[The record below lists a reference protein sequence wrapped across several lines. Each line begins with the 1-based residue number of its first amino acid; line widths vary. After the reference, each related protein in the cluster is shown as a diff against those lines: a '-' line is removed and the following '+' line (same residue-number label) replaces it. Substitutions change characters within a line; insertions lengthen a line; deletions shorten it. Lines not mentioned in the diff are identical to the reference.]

1 MQAVSERH
9 RPAGELGESV
19 PAILTATTNSDSSRH
34 SRMWLAL
41 RAALCLALCCG
52 WFAPALH
59 AQYNASLRG
68 VVTDPSGAVIPGA
81 TVTLTNQDTGDSQ
94 KATTDASGIYTFN
107 ALPPAHFSL
116 TVEQA
121 GFKKNVTSSVQI
133 IPEQANTLNVQMV
146 PGAAAE
152 TITVTAG
159 NTGLPTSDA
168 TESSTIDSNEVQHM
182 PSFNRD
188 VFQLAQLTPGVFG
201 NGSQGSGGGTYELPG
216 NQGPGGSGGSQ
227 AGIFQTENGP
237 QIQPM
242 GGQYETNSISID
254 GISTVSAVWGGTS
267 VITPSE
273 DSVDSLHVVS
283 NAYDASNGRFSGA
296 HMEVTSKSGS
306 NDVHGSA
313 FFKGSRPGL
322 NAYQRWNGVGSNM
335 PATCSATPVTK
346 ACLAASRGVNRYNA
360 DFNNWGGSL
369 GGPFWK
375 NHIFGFFNF
384 ETSPLSSNTTSQ
396 GWYETSQ
403 FDSSAGPGPIAKS
416 YLAYKGEGVASG
428 STIIPRT
435 CASIGLTEG
444 GNCNTETNGLDVGSP
459 MTTGV
464 GNQDLTYGGTSNTPG
479 VGGGLDGIA
488 DMAYYNTLDPT
499 TTSQTQYY
507 GRLDANA
514 TPKDLLSFTIYWQPV
529 SSTFYNGPDRSANL
543 WHHTQ
548 VNDAFALIW
557 NHTFSPT
564 LLNQARANA
573 AGWRWNEINS
583 NPQEPFGLPQDNIDN
598 IGTAAINFFG
608 APGPSNFD
616 QWTYTYND
624 MLTKVLGNHSIRA
637 GGELTRLYYL
647 NNATYSA
654 RPAYNFHNLWDFA
667 NDAPYY
673 ESGQFNHSTGV
684 PFANRQDDRINLWG
698 FFVQDDY
705 KVRPDLTVNLG
716 LRWSYFGDYYSK
728 ENNLDVVQLATG
740 SSSLSGM
747 SIRVGGGLQ
756 SSPKSNWGPQI
767 GFAWQPG
774 FTHSKG
780 VLRGGFGMNYNQ
792 NEIAILAN
800 GTGNAPNAITAS
812 FDCGYP
818 YTANPSCSGTEI
830 VYAVGNSINSLF
842 NYPANPNTI
851 TNFSSSNLPLTG
863 QASLTGYPGNAHT
876 ITDYHYSLEADYQ
889 LPYNMVATVG
899 YAGDQMRN
907 LLIQNL
913 FNAVAAQNGWALNPA
928 VSYVDFYGNLGSGK
942 FNALITTLA
951 HNFANHFQAE
961 AMYTW
966 SKAMDENSGPYSE
979 DPYPYDTHAA
989 YGPSDYNATNA
1000 FKLFGLWQ
1008 PVFFH
1013 GHSWMEKIAGGWS
1026 LSGIYN
1032 LDSGFAWN
1040 PQYSTTGIYEQ
1051 GTYYSIR
1058 PTARTGSP
1066 GSSTGNK
1073 TFEGLG
1079 GVNSNYN
1086 GNGTT
1091 FFTAPAYTQGP
1102 PETSGTTTPGPL
1114 PGIVRNSLKGPGY
1127 NDLDGTLSK
1136 AFGLPDN
1143 RILGENAS
1151 FTFRVDA
1158 YNFFNKTNINTECID
1173 TNLGSVAPNGTIS
1186 SVNSDFGVACGA
1198 LGSRT
1203 VQMQARF
1210 SF

>member
-1 MQAVSERH
+1 MHA
-9 RPAGELGESV
+9 PASGTGYPCV
-19 PAILTATTNSDSSRH
+19 PQEYFVFGLSR
-34 SRMWLAL
+34 
-41 RAALCLALCCG
+41 RAAVLLIALFC
-52 WFAPALH
+52 FLSPALH

-68 VVTDPSGAVIPGA
+68 VVTDSSGAVIPGA
-81 TVTLTNQDTGDSQ
+81 TVTLQNVDTNEMMT
-94 KATTDASGIYTFN
+94 ATTDANGIYTFN

-116 TVEQA
+116 TVEHA
-121 GFKKNVTSSVQI
+121 GFKKNVTSNVQI
-133 IPEQANTLNVQMV
+133 VPEQANTLNVQMEA
-146 PGAAAE
+146 GAAAE
-152 TITVTAG
+152 TITVVA
-159 NTGLPTSDA
+159 NNAGLPTSDA
-168 TESSTIDSNEVQHM
+168 TESSTIDSNAVQHM

-201 NGSQGSGGGTYELPG
+201 NGSQGSGGGTYNLPG
-216 NQGPGGSGGSQ
+216 NQGPGGSGGGA

-273 DSVDSLHVVS
+273 DSVDSLHVVA
-283 NAYDASNGRFSGA
+283 NAYDATNGRFTGA
-296 HMEVTSKSGS
+296 HMEITSKSGS
-306 NDVHGSA
+306 NEVHGSA
-313 FFKGSRPGL
+313 FFKASRPGL
-322 NAYQRWNGVGSNM
+322 NAYQRWNGTGSNQ
-335 PATCSATPVTK
+335 PATCSTTPVTK

-369 GGPFWK
+369 GGPLWK
-375 NHIFGFFNF
+375 NRLFAFFNF
-384 ETSPLSSNTTSQ
+384 ETSPLSSNSTSQ

-403 FDSSAGPGPIAKS
+403 FDSSAGPGPIGKS
-416 YLAYKGEGVASG
+416 YLSYKGEGVASG

-444 GNCNTETNGLDVGSP
+444 VNCNTESNGLDVGSP

-464 GNQDLTYGGTSNTPG
+464 GNQDLTYGGTGSTPG

-488 DMAYYNTLDPT
+488 DIAYFNTVDPT

-507 GRLDANA
+507 GRMDANA
-514 TPKDLLSFTIYWQPV
+514 TAKDLLSFTIYWQPV
-529 SSTFYNGPDRSANL
+529 TNTDYNGPVRAANL

-548 VNDAFALIW
+548 VNDAFAIIW

-573 AGWRWNEINS
+573 AGWRWNEVAS
-583 NPQEPFGLPQDNIDN
+583 NPQEPFGLPQDNIDT
-598 IGTAAINFFG
+598 IGSSSNGAAVNFFG

-616 QWTYTYND
+616 QWTYTYSD

-654 RPAYNFHNLWDFA
+654 RPSYTFHNLWDFA
-667 NDAPYY
+667 NDAPYF
-673 ESGQFNHSTGV
+673 ESGQFNHTTGV

-698 FFVQDDY
+698 FYVQDDY
-705 KVRPDLTVNLG
+705 KLRPDLTVNLG
-716 LRWSYFGDYYSK
+716 VRWSYFGDFYSK
-728 ENNLDVVQLATG
+728 ENNLDVVQFGSG
-740 SSSLSGM
+740 SSYLSDM

-767 GFAWQPG
+767 GFAWQPPSLQG
-774 FTHSKG
+774 KG

-800 GTGNAPNAITAS
+800 GTGNPPNAVSLGFT
-812 FDCGYP
+812 CPYP
-818 YTANPSCSGTEI
+818 YTSNPSCSGTPI

-851 TNFSSSNLPLTG
+851 TNFSSSNLPLTSL
-863 QASLTGYPGNAHT
+863 ASVTGFPANAHT
-876 ITDYHYSLEADYQ
+876 ITNYHYSLEGDYQ
-889 LPYNMVATVG
+889 LPYNTVATVG
-899 YAGDQMRN
+899 YSGDLMRN

-913 FNAVAAQNGWALNPA
+913 PIAIAAQYGWPMNTAAN
-928 VSYVDFYGNLGSGK
+928 SVDFYGNQGSGNY
-942 FNALITTLA
+942 NALVTTLN

-966 SKAMDENSGPYSE
+966 GKAMDENSGPYSE
-979 DPYPYDTHAA
+979 DPYPYDTNAA
-989 YGPSDYNATNA
+989 YGPSDYNVTNA

-1013 GHSWMEKIAGGWS
+1013 DHSWAEKLLGGWS

-1032 LDSGFAWN
+1032 LDSGFPWN
-1040 PQYSTTGIYEQ
+1040 PQYSTQGIYQQ

-1058 PTARTGSP
+1058 PSGVTKGY
-1066 GSSTGNK
+1066 STSTSNK
-1073 TFEGLG
+1073 AYEGLG
-1079 GVNSNYN
+1079 GVNSDFN

-1091 FFTAPAYTQGP
+1091 YFTAPSYTLAPGYP
-1102 PETSGTTTPGPL
+1102 NTAPGPA
-1114 PGIVRNSLKGPGY
+1114 PGIVRNSLRGPGY
-1127 NDLDGTLSK
+1127 NDLDGTVAK
-1136 AFGLPDN
+1136 AFGLPSN
-1143 RILGENAS
+1143 RILGEDAS

-1158 YNFFNKTNINTECID
+1158 YNFFNKTNINDECID
-1173 TNLGSVAPNGTIS
+1173 TNLGPVNPDGTLGSPNG
-1186 SVNSDFGVACGA
+1186 DFGVACGA